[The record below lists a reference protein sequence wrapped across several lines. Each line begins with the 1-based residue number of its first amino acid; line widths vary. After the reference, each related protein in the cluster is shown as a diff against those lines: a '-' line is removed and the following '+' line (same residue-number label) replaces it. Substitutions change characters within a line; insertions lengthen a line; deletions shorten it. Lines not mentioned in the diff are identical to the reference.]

1 MKEKKRDVSLRNYIV
16 TWNVNKLNTYDFMY
30 RIL

>member
-16 TWNVNKLNTYDFMY
+16 TWNVNKNTYDFMY